1 MPVPAPVQLT
11 GVIKKQF
18 DRKRFKKYLPLYFL
32 ILIPMLII
40 FIYSYVPMLGIQI
53 AFRDFK
59 ITKGFLGIFTS
70 PGVGFKHFIRLF
82 TSPKFFSVLT
92 NTLILSSYKIIFTF
106 PAPIIFALLLNEL
119 RNKLFKR
126 FVQTVSYLP
135 NFLSM
140 VIVYGVVLS
149 LLSPTFGLVNMLL
162 KQSGIEPIYF
172 MVEPRYFRAM
182 LVLVDLWVGT
192 GWGAIIYLAAI
203 TSIDNELYNAAEI
216 DGANKLRKIIH
227 ITIPGIMP
235 IIILLLI
242 FRLGAILN
250 AGFEQVLMFYNP
262 LVYDVGDI
270 IDTYV
275 YRQGLQSA
283 DYSYATAVGLFN
295 SVVSLIMVISA
306 NKLAKKVGQQ
316 GIW

>member
-1 MPVPAPVQLT
+1 MPGQFV
-11 GVIKKQF
+11 GVRKMQV
-18 DRKRFKKYLPLYFL
+18 DRKRLKKYMPLYLL
-32 ILIPMLII
+32 ISIPLLVI
-40 FIYSYVPMLGIQI
+40 FVYNYVPMMGIII
-53 AFRDFK
+53 AFKDYK
-59 ITKGFLGIFTS
+59 ITRGLMGIFTS
-70 PGVGFKHFIRLF
+70 PDVGFKHFIRLF
-82 TSPKFFSVLT
+82 TAPKFFSVLA
-92 NTLILSSYKIIFTF
+92 NTLIISSYKIIFTF
-106 PAPIIFALLLNEL
+106 PAPILFALLLNEL

-140 VIVYGVVLS
+140 VIVYGVVQA
-149 LLSPTFGLVNMLL
+149 LLSPTYGLINMFV
-162 KQSGIEPIYF
+162 KQLGNDPVYFLIDPHFFRGI
-172 MVEPRYFRAM
+172 

-203 TSIDNELYNAAEI
+203 TSINSELYDSAEI
-216 DGANKLRKIIH
+216 DGANKLGKIIH

-235 IIILLLI
+235 IIVLLLI

-250 AGFEQVLMFYNP
+250 AGFEQVLMFYSP

-295 SVVSLIMVISA
+295 SVVSLIMVIAA
-306 NKLAKKVGQQ
+306 NRLAKKVGQQ